1 MRRAGKIAVLLLPL
15 LLAAAG
21 SALAA
26 TGFPPGWSG
35 GGGRAQDY
43 EFGTDAMEGATGRQA
58 AYIRAKAGAVEE
70 SYGSMTQC
78 IKADNY
84 IGQRLR
90 FAARLK
96 SINAGAARAWM
107 RVDGPRPADGASP
120 RALAFYNMGDNP
132 VRGTA
137 DWQRVEVVLDVPKG
151 SAVICYGFLLTGRG
165 EAWADGLSLNKVGK
179 DVAVSKMPDA
189 INLGFNR

>member
-1 MRRAGKIAVLLLPL
+1 MKPAERIAVLLLPL
-15 LLAAAG
+15 LLV
-21 SALAA
+21 ALPLRAA

-35 GGGRAQDY
+35 GGRAQDY
-43 EFGTDAMEGATGRQA
+43 QFGTDAMEGATGKQA
-58 AYIRAKAGAVEE
+58 AYIKAKASAADDG
-70 SYGSMTQC
+70 YGSMTQC

-96 SINAGAARAWM
+96 SVNAGAARVWM
-107 RVDGPRPADGASP
+107 RVDGPRPADGTPP

-132 VRGTA
+132 IRGTA

-151 SAVICYGFLLTGRG
+151 SAVICYGFLLTGKG
-165 EAWADGLSLNKVGK
+165 EAWADGLSLNKVGP
-179 DVAVSKMPDA
+179 DVAVSRMPDA

>member
-1 MRRAGKIAVLLLPL
+1 MKVAGRVAVLLL
-15 LLAAAG
+15 LLAYAG
-21 SALAA
+21 PALAA
-26 TGFPPGWSG
+26 IGFPPGWA

-43 EFGTDAMEGATGRQA
+43 EFGTDTMEGASGKQA
-58 AYIRAKAGAVEE
+58 AYIKAKASAAEDG
-70 SYGSMTQC
+70 YGSMTQC

-96 SINAGAARAWM
+96 AIHAGAARAWM
-107 RVDGPRPADGASP
+107 RVDGPRPADGAPP

-132 VRGTA
+132 IRGTA

-151 SAVICYGFLLTGRG
+151 SAVICYGFLLTGKG
-165 EAWADGLSLNKVGK
+165 EAWADGLSLNKVGRE
-179 DVAVSKMPDA
+179 VAVSKMPDA